1 MQLVEKHLISKTDAR
16 FAFIDRAAFASK
28 NLYNAG
34 LYEIRQYYIFCGKYL
49 NYETMD
55 KRMQKHEAYRSL
67 PRKVSQQVL
76 KLLDKNWKSYFAAIK
91 AYNED
96 PSKFGGHP
104 RLPGYKDKKEG
115 RNVLV
120 YTIQA
125 ISKTALRSGIIKPS
139 QLGIEI
145 RTRQR
150 NIDQVRIVPKKAGC
164 YVIEVVYTMDA
175 VPKEVASSL
184 VASVDI
190 GVNNLVALTSNKR
203 GFVPRLVN
211 GRPIKSVNQF
221 YNKQIC
227 KMQKK
232 MSSNHHTSREL
243 ERVAAKRTR
252 RIDHYM
258 HTASRRVID
267 LLVREGI
274 GTLVIGQ
281 NPGWKQESNMSR
293 KNNQHFV
300 ALPHARFIDML
311 TYKAKLVGIEIIL
324 QEESYT
330 SKASFLDLDP
340 IPVYGE
346 DEDEDQDWEQDQEKK
361 QKKKY
366 VFSGRRVKRGL
377 YKASNKRKFNA
388 DINGSYNIMRKALPN
403 VFTDNGIED
412 VNKAI
417 RSLVVHPERI
427 VVPLRTSS
435 RGIAVH

>member
-1 MQLVEKHLISKTDAR
+1 MQLVEKHVIKKTDAR
-16 FAFIDRAAFASK
+16 FDLIDRAAFASK
-28 NLYNAG
+28 NLYNAA

-49 NYETMD
+49 NYEAND

-96 PSKFGGHP
+96 PSKFRCHP
-104 RLPGYKDKKEG
+104 RMPGYKDKKEG

-120 YTIQA
+120 YTMQA
-125 ISKTALRSGIIKPS
+125 ISKTALRVGIIKPS

-164 YVIEVVYTMDA
+164 YVVEVVYTIDS
-175 VPKEVASSL
+175 VQKEVNPL

-211 GRPIKSVNQF
+211 GRQIKSVNQY
-221 YNKQIC
+221 YNKQIR

-258 HTASRRVID
+258 HTASRRLID
-267 LLVREGI
+267 LLVAEGI
-274 GTLVIGQ
+274 GTLVIGK
-281 NPGWKQESNMSR
+281 NPCWKQECKMSR

-311 TYKAKLVGIEIIL
+311 TYKAKLVGITVL
-324 QEESYT
+324 VQEESYT

-361 QKKKY
+361 KKH
-366 VFSGRRVKRGL
+366 VFSGQRVKRGL

-417 RSLVVHPERI
+417 RSLVVHPVRI
-427 VVPLRTSS
+427 VVPLRT
-435 RGIAVH
+435 RKPRVR

>member
-1 MQLVEKHLISKTDAR
+1 MQLVEKHMISKTDAR
-16 FAFIDRAAFASK
+16 FELIDRAAFASK
-28 NLYNAG
+28 NLYNAA
-34 LYEIRQYYIFCGKYL
+34 LYEIRQHFIFCGKYL
-49 NYETMD
+49 NYNQMA

-76 KLLDKNWKSYFAAIK
+76 KLLDKNWKSYFEATR
-91 AYNED
+91 AYEED
-96 PSKFGGHP
+96 SSQFRGRPK
-104 RLPGYKDKKEG
+104 LPGYKDKKEG

-125 ISKTALRSGIIKPS
+125 ISKPALRNGIIKPS

-145 RTRQR
+145 RTRHR

-164 YVIEVVYTMDA
+164 YIVEVVYTEEEMQED
-175 VPKEVASSL
+175 VNHYL

-203 GFVPRLVN
+203 GFVPCLVN

-232 MSSNHHTSREL
+232 MSSNHHTSRSL

-258 HTASRRVID
+258 HTTSIRIID

-274 GTLVIGQ
+274 GTLVIGK
-281 NPGWKQESNMSR
+281 NPGWKQECKMSK

-300 ALPHARFIDML
+300 QLPHARFIDML
-311 TYKAKLVGIEIIL
+311 TYKAKLVGITVL
-324 QEESYT
+324 VQEESYT
-330 SKASFLDLDP
+330 SKASFLDRDP
-340 IPVYGE
+340 IPVFGE
-346 DEDEDQDWEQDQEKK
+346 EDADK
-361 QKKKY
+361 
-366 VFSGRRVKRGL
+366 VTFSGRRVKRGM
-377 YKASNKRKFNA
+377 YKASNGRKFNA

-403 VFTDNGIED
+403 VFTDNGIGD

-427 VVPLRTSS
+427 VVPLRTPSH
-435 RGIAVH
+435 GIRVH